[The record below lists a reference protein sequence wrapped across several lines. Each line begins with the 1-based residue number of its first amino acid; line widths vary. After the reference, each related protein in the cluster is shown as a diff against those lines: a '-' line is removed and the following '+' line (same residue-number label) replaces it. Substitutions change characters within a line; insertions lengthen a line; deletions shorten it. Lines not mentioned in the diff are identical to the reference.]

1 MFFKKARIATGA
13 TPKWKRCYK
22 VKAVDIS
29 RQGEL
34 PQPDV
39 QRGEAEDESRPT
51 YTSRI
56 LRCTRCG
63 EGQETAWMQ
72 LKNLEGF
79 RAIHCKAC
87 GMQERCIRNQCQCN
101 KTWHHCVEHRTDPP
115 FHRSRKAPKRTPEE
129 KKKYEEEQVA
139 KTRKSRKRKSSQ
151 APPTIDDDHQLIQNR
166 KGLANKYAK
175 QRAYTLKRMK
185 LGIVHTKP
193 ETPLLARVRKR
204 IKEGLKEA
212 SRAQVKEP
220 TMHND
225 DPCTQWE
232 ASRASRIEENT
243 RALEIRSPAMPPSRY
258 SARKSFTESLRE
270 RITQQA
276 LISSKRR
283 RLDDDN
289 KPSPYNSDGGPKVK
303 GQGEKTHEPS
313 DQVQDTRIYRRDL
326 HEHEVIAR
334 LICKQPR

>member
-1 MFFKKARIATGA
+1 
-13 TPKWKRCYK
+13 
-22 VKAVDIS
+22 
-29 RQGEL
+29 
-34 PQPDV
+34 
-39 QRGEAEDESRPT
+39 
-51 YTSRI
+51 
-56 LRCTRCG
+56 
-63 EGQETAWMQ
+63 MQ
-72 LKNLEGF
+72 LRNLEGF

-151 APPTIDDDHQLIQNR
+151 APPTIDDDHQLIQHR
-166 KGLANKYAK
+166 KGLTNKYAK

-185 LGIVHTKP
+185 LGIVQTKP
-193 ETPLLARVRKR
+193 ETPLLARVRMR

-225 DPCTQWE
+225 DPCTQRE

-243 RALEIRSPAMPPSRY
+243 RALEIRSPAIPSSSC
-258 SARKSFTESLRE
+258 SARRSLRE
-270 RITQQA
+270 SLHAQIRQEA
-276 LISSKRR
+276 LTSKKRR
-283 RLDDDN
+283 TGDT
-289 KPSPYNSDGGPKVK
+289 KPDPYNSDGRHAIER
-303 GQGEKTHEPS
+303 QGDKTHERH
-313 DQVQDTRIYRRDL
+313 DHMHVNTNHGRDM
-326 HEHEVIAR
+326 HE
-334 LICKQPR
+334 QW